1 MNPIIPLKELPLSN
15 DFMFSQVMRNEDIC
29 ILFLEALLQRDIKR
43 IVFIDKQKDLSD
55 SYTSHGIRLDVYIN
69 DENGTVYNIEMQNS
83 SRRVLERRCRYYQSG
98 MDRHLLE
105 KNADYDE
112 LGETYIIFVCNF
124 DYFRRGLAVYE
135 RESKFKDC
143 EDLIYDDGSHV
154 LFLNSHYREG
164 NADHAILE
172 FLDYVRTNNEV
183 ESHSDLM
190 EKVKTAVQ
198 SVRNDETKEE
208 SYMTWEMSMRD
219 ARKEAKEEGREEGR
233 AEERANNIR
242 LLKNDLS
249 PEILAK
255 RFNMSLEE
263 IKEILRS

>member
-29 ILFLEALLQRDIKR
+29 ILFLEALLQKDIKH

-135 RESKFKDC
+135 RESKFKGC

-154 LFLNSHYREG
+154 LFLNSHYRKG

-172 FLDYVRTNNEV
+172 FLDYVRTNNET

-219 ARKEAKEEGREEGR
+219 ARKEAKEEGR